1 MAITKSDG
9 KFFRHLSHGAVILKL
24 RSPAFAALT
33 AALTSALLFSGCN
46 PEAAEKVDQLTVF
59 SGGGQYALPGGDF
72 AKPLIVLANGPIRR
86 GWFGE
91 EQERAPVSRARLT
104 AEVLPGSSLKVT
116 PDGCVTDPGG
126 AARFTVQAGNDVGDH
141 YLRITPENAPDK
153 AVTVRFTV
161 GAGIAGNDQEVGV
174 NEVAPKPLTLTLV
187 HDDGKPAVGIPVY
200 FKVLSS
206 PGTGTS
212 GAAIM
217 PGMVKTDE
225 NGAAGVHVKAG
236 TEGGEYTIGIE
247 AADPEQGYF
256 MRQLTVTLLAVDLW
270 KVLINVLGGLAL
282 FIFGMKLMSD
292 GLIKIAGDRMKKI
305 LQFFSR
311 NGVVAVLAGTAVT
324 AVIQSSSATTVM
336 VIGFINAG
344 LLNLTQAIGIILGA
358 NIGTTVTAQIISFD
372 LGALAMPAITIG
384 LIGTFAAKR
393 GVRGWGESIFGFG
406 LIFYGI
412 GLMSSELKVLGILPT
427 FQSFFQMFNCAPTH
441 PGGLMPLLPMLG
453 AIVIGSVLTVVVQS
467 SSAAIGIVL
476 ALASGGL
483 INFYTSVP
491 LVLGCNI
498 GTTVTAFLAAITANR
513 IAKQAALS
521 HFLSKTIGAV
531 AMVITFYIPW
541 GEDRTPVYLA
551 LMNAMTPGDVFAEI
565 PQNIERHIAMAH
577 TFFNIANTVMFLP
590 FLKPFAHLCEKLIP
604 PRPEGPKTTL
614 LEPHLLGTPTAA
626 LEQVVLAIRN
636 MVHDSWRMIDAAVNE
651 HFVKCHVS
659 RKAFDELAE
668 SEEKIDRM
676 QADVT
681 DYLVKIMRKRNLTE
695 HQSELIPLLMHC
707 TNDAERIADHTEN
720 IIALTERLAKSD
732 KKLSAASLKAVE
744 KVWRIL
750 DHQASS
756 VLWALGTTD
765 DTEVKAA
772 LKSERK
778 VNRLTAEFE
787 EENIE
792 RLRKGSCSPVNS
804 VIFIEFLGELEKLGD
819 HLSNIAERTPE
830 IQKHYLNL
838 SK

>member
-1 MAITKSDG
+1 MDL
-9 KFFRHLSHGAVILKL
+9 KFHS
-24 RSPAFAALT
+24 FAAILF
-33 AALTSALLFSGCN
+33 AGVLLAGCK
-46 PEAAEKVDQLTVF
+46 PERTVQKVDQLRVF
-59 SGGGQYALPGGDF
+59 SGGDQYALPGKEF
-72 AKPLIVLANGPIRR
+72 SKPLIVLADGPVTHNIFGAEEERR
-86 GWFGE
+86 
-91 EQERAPVSRARLT
+91 PVSRLRLT
-104 AEVLPGSSLKVT
+104 AECPPGSALSVT
-116 PDGCVTDPGG
+116 PEAAVTDPGG
-126 AARFTVQAGNDVGDH
+126 AARFTVRAGNDAGDH
-141 YLRITPENAPDK
+141 YLRIVPEGAPDK

-161 GAGIAGNDQEVGV
+161 GAELSGGDQEVGV
-174 NEVAPKPLTLTLV
+174 NTVAPEQVSIKLV
-187 HDDGKPAVGIPVY
+187 RDDGKPAVGVPVY
-200 FKVLSS
+200 FKLLNS
-206 PGTGTS
+206 PGAGS
-212 GAAIM
+212 CGAEVM
-217 PGMVKTDE
+217 PDSVRTDD
-225 NGAAGVHVKAG
+225 AGVAG
-236 TEGGEYTIGIE
+236 VRIKSGSEGGEYVFGIE
-247 AADPEQGYF
+247 ASDPKTGYF

-270 KVLINVLGGLAL
+270 KVVIQVLGGLAL

-311 NGVVAVLAGTAVT
+311 NGLVAVLAGTAVT

-372 LGALAMPAITIG
+372 LGALAMPAIALGIV
-384 LIGTFAAKR
+384 GTFAAKR
-393 GVRGWGESIFGFG
+393 PVRGWGESLFGFG

-412 GLMSSELKVLGILPT
+412 GLMSSELKVLGVLPS
-427 FQSFFQMFNCAPTH
+427 FRSFFQTFDCAPAL
-441 PGGLMPLLPMLG
+441 PGDFMPLLPMLG
-453 AIVIGSVLTVVVQS
+453 AIVIGMVITVVVQS
-467 SSAAIGIVL
+467 SSASIGIVL
-476 ALASGGL
+476 ALATGGL
-483 INFYTSVP
+483 INFYTAVP

-498 GTTVTAFLAAITANR
+498 GTTVTAFLAAVSANR

-521 HFLSKTIGAV
+521 HFLSKTLGAALMLV
-531 AMVITFYIPW
+531 TFYIPW
-541 GEDRTPVYLA
+541 GEDRAPVYLA

-577 TFFNIANTVMFLP
+577 TFFNIANTVIFLP
-590 FLKPFAHLCEKLIP
+590 FLKPFARLCEVLIP

-614 LEPHLLGTPTAA
+614 LEPHLLATPTAA

-636 MVHDSWRMIDAAVNE
+636 MVHDSWRMIDTAVNDL
-651 HFVKCHVS
+651 FLKAHVS
-659 RKAFDELAE
+659 QKTFEELAE
-668 SEEKIDRM
+668 AEDKIDRM
-676 QADVT
+676 QSDVT

-707 TNDAERIADHTEN
+707 TNDAERIADHAEN
-720 IIALTERLAKSD
+720 IMALTERLAKSD
-732 KKLSAASLKAVE
+732 KKLSGASTKAIE

-750 DHQASS
+750 DHQAGN

-765 DTEVKAA
+765 DSEVKAA
-772 LKSERK
+772 LKNERK

-804 VIFIEFLGELEKLGD
+804 VIFIEFLAELEKLGD
-819 HLSNIAERTPE
+819 HLSNIAERTPA

-838 SK
+838 SR